1 MSDLTDA
8 VTAIRD
14 ARAAYEEAEAYY
26 YGRVGEVFASPAI
39 KRQLERTSGK
49 HRINLAKR
57 PVDAVLDRLKLSS
70 VSVVGDDDAT
80 EWLAEQWRRNE
91 MALEARQIHWACGV
105 YGDAYL
111 HVWPADSDGQPG
123 DQAVDMFYNSPLTTR
138 VFYDAE
144 NPRRRR
150 YAAKMWP
157 AENGRLR
164 VTLYYPDR
172 IERWVSREKTRGVA
186 EGDFEHYS
194 EDGDEDSWW
203 QAHDYGEVP
212 VFHFRTGRPYGRPD
226 HADAYGPQDYITKL
240 VTSQQSNTDFQSY
253 PQRYALSGATDDGVA
268 GFDDDDETAAPKAEV
283 SDLKA
288 GAGTLWMLRNIDKVG
303 QFEPGDVRNFL
314 EPMAAYVELMAATT
328 ATPAHYFKPGGD
340 APSGESFRASE
351 GPLVVRV
358 EDRQLSCG
366 GTWQG
371 SQQFALRLGGRSGVV
386 SVAWAPAQT
395 IDDLDGW
402 QAVKAKI
409 DAGVPTGQAL
419 LEAGYTSGQV
429 EDWLS
434 GTSEEDFRSRVE
446 VLALLGDAV
455 QKLGTGAALGVV
467 STEQVGALLAKL
479 LDEQSEEPEA

>member
-1 MSDLTDA
+1 MSDLMDA

-39 KRQLERTSGK
+39 KRRLEKTSGK
-49 HRINLAKR
+49 HKINLAKR
-57 PVDAVLDRLKLSS
+57 PVDAILDRLELAA
-70 VSVVGDDDAT
+70 VSVAGDDEAT
-80 EWLAEQWRRNE
+80 EWLAGQWARNE
-91 MALEARQIHWACGV
+91 MPLEALEVHWAAGV

-111 HVWPADSDGQPG
+111 LVWPSEDDGEG
-123 DQAVDMFYNSPLTTR
+123 DGRDVEMYYNSPLTTR
-138 VFYDAE
+138 VFYDPE
-144 NPRRRR
+144 RPRQRR

-157 AENGRLR
+157 ESDRLR

-186 EGDFEHYS
+186 EADFEHYS
-194 EDGDEDSWW
+194 EDGDEGSWP
-203 QAHDYGEVP
+203 QPHDYGEVP
-212 VFHFRTGRPYGRPD
+212 VFHFRTRRPYGHPD
-226 HADAYGPQDYITKL
+226 HEDAYGPQDYLTKL
-240 VTSQQSNTDFQSY
+240 AATQLSTTDFHGF
-253 PQRYALSGATDDGVA
+253 PQRWAISGATDDGVA
-268 GFDDDDETAAPKAEV
+268 GFDDDDEAAAPKGEV

-288 GAGTLWMLRNIDKVG
+288 GAGELWLLRNVDKVG
-303 QFEPGDVRNFL
+303 QFDQADVSAFL
-314 EPMAAYVELMAATT
+314 DPMAAYVEMMAATT
-328 ATPAHYFKPGGD
+328 ATPAHYFKPGSGV
-340 APSGESFRASE
+340 PSGESFRAAE

-358 EDRQLSCG
+358 RRRQLSCG
-366 GTWQG
+366 ATWRQVAEL
-371 SQQFALRLGGRSGVV
+371 ALRLGGRQGTV

-419 LEAGYTSGQV
+419 LEAGYTAGQV
-429 EDWLS
+429 DAWLS

-455 QKLGTGAALGVV
+455 QKLGAGAALGVV
-467 STEQVGALLAKL
+467 SSEQVGALLSKL
-479 LDEQSEEPEA
+479 LDEQGEEPEA